1 MLIDAKDR
9 FIERMAQT
17 IHDVKQDETLT
28 GFADRFKGHTQEDI
42 VAARV
47 RSAYIDDNRIKGT
60 ES

>member
-47 RSAYIDDNRIKGT
+47 RSAYIDDNRLSPTK
-60 ES
+60 